1 MKPELQ
7 TLANLSRAYLSAM
20 TCTAPSLRHL
30 HDDRLPEDSPWFG
43 AQNDS
48 ELVEMIRDSAKG
60 ERLPFEDLIGTPEH
74 NQHKALHGLLCVM
87 YFG

>member
-7 TLANLSRAYLSAM
+7 TLVTLSRAYLSAM
-20 TCTAPSLRHL
+20 TCAQYSERHQ
-30 HDDRLPEDSPWFG
+30 RVPEDYPWFG
-43 AQNDS
+43 AQNDE

-60 ERLPFEDLIGTPEH
+60 EGLPLEDLIGTPEY
-74 NQHKALHGLLCVM
+74 NQHGALHGLLCVM